1 LSITVLIRHRQP
13 VASSLL
19 RKSPQLDYARLDPY
33 IPRERK
39 RSASNGIPVRF
50 DGGAFIRRTFIEPLR
65 TINQGA

>member
-1 LSITVLIRHRQP
+1 
-13 VASSLL
+13 LL